1 MKRAA
6 IALLFTLLPAVL
18 RLSPAHAGDAHRT
31 AAETVQREPSLA
43 EIHRA
48 AIRHAG
54 LDEQPERGWARR
66 TRLAGLMPVLSLR
79 AKSGTAHDED
89 LSRASSGTE
98 RFDVAMDRDLSFE
111 AKAVWQLD
119 RLLFDD
125 VEIRAVQMAR
135 QRHRARMELL
145 AQITTLYYQ
154 RRKLQLAQ
162 AAKGDGDAARA
173 LAIEELTAQLDM
185 LTGGHFSRTRSTPK

>member
-1 MKRAA
+1 MKHAFP
-6 IALLFTLLPAVL
+6 ALLFALLPAL
-18 RLSPAHAGDAHRT
+18 LHLPPAHADAQRA
-31 AAETVQREPSLA
+31 AAETIPREPSLA

-48 AIRHAG
+48 ALRHAG
-54 LDEQPERGWARR
+54 LDDEPERGWARR
-66 TRLAGLMPVLSLR
+66 TRLAGLMPILSLR
-79 AKSGTAHDED
+79 ASSGTAHDEG

-98 RFDVAMDRDLSFE
+98 RLDIGVDRDLSFE
-111 AKAVWQLD
+111 AKAVWRLD

-154 RRKLQLAQ
+154 RRKLQLAKG
-162 AAKGDGDAARA
+162 AKDDAARA
-173 LAIEELTAQLDM
+173 LAIEELAAQLDA
-185 LTGGHFSRTRSTPK
+185 LTGGYFRRAGSTPK